1 VAFRKT
7 GWPRYSG
14 RLKGVKRKDY
24 DARGKGRVPGH
35 RCLVAAVGAS
45 FGKIFPRREKRFQ
58 THSCPKSPS
67 PEILTRKGF

>member
-35 RCLVAAVGAS
+35 RCLGAAVGAS
-45 FGKIFPRREKRFQ
+45 FGKNL
-58 THSCPKSPS
+58 PKKGKKVSNTFM
-67 PEILTRKGF
+67 PEITKP